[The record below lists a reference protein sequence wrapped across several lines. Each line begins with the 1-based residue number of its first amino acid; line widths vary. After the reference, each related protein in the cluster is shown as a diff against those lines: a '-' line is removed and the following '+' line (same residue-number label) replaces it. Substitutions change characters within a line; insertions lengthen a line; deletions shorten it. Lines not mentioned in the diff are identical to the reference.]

1 MAKPEKLFVIINP
14 TLVKHVALERAIHIA
29 NSASVKPQ
37 IVVFIS
43 VDATR
48 IEDKPSNENLHR
60 DHDWLEKEIC
70 APLKLNNVNFDI
82 LFSWCSNW
90 ADSLMQ
96 VAESVGATMI
106 LMRRTPT
113 IDSYFQFNFGKWNLF
128 KNSKCP
134 VLLVNGEAKTE
145 TGVVLAAVKWQTHDG
160 EQKLL
165 NRKILESAKAAST
178 WCSNQLHVVNAYKDS
193 ISYPDR
199 GSLLRNAGVANS
211 NIHIVQGESTKVIA
225 SAAIGTEANLVV
237 VGTKGHSYYS
247 SKIHPAKIERL
258 LSLIDVDVL
267 VVNSK

>member
-70 APLKLNNVNFDI
+70 APLELNNIKFDI
-82 LFSWCSNW
+82 LFSWCSQW
-90 ADSLMQ
+90 AASVMQ
-96 VAESVGATMI
+96 VAESSGASMI
-106 LMRRTPT
+106 LMRATPKV
-113 IDSYFQFNFGKWNLF
+113 DSFFQFNFGKWNVF

-134 VLLVNGEAKTE
+134 VLLVSGEGVTK
-145 TGVVLAAVKWQTHDG
+145 TGVVMAAVKWQTQNG

-165 NRKILESAKAAST
+165 NRKILDAAKATLS
-178 WCSNQLHVVNAYKDS
+178 WSGNQLHVVNAYKDS
-193 ISYPDR
+193 ISHPDR

>member
-14 TLVKHVALERAIHIA
+14 TLVKHVALERAIQIA

-48 IEDKPSNENLHR
+48 IEDTPSNENLHR

-90 ADSLMQ
+90 TDSLMQ

-113 IDSYFQFNFGKWNLF
+113 IDSFFQFNFGKWNLF
-128 KNSKCP
+128 KKSKCP

-178 WCSNQLHVVNAYKDS
+178 WCSDQLHVVNAYKDS

-237 VGTKGHSYYS
+237 VGTKGHSYNS

>member
-1 MAKPEKLFVIINP
+1 MSKPEKLFVIINP
-14 TLVKHVALERAIHIA
+14 TLDKHVALERAIQIA
-29 NSASVKPQ
+29 NSVSVRPQ
-37 IVVFIS
+37 IVVFVS

-48 IEDKPSNENLHR
+48 VEDKPSNKKLHR
-60 DHDWLEKEIC
+60 DSDWLEREIC
-70 APLKLNNVNFDI
+70 DPLKLNNIKFDI

-211 NIHIVQGESTKVIA
+211 NIHIIQGQSTNVIA
-225 SAAIGTEANLVV
+225 SVAIGTEAKLVV
-237 VGTKGHSYYS
+237 VGTSGHSYRS
-247 SKIHPAKIERL
+247 SKINPAKIERL

>member
-1 MAKPEKLFVIINP
+1 MAKPEKLFVIVNP
-14 TLVKHVALERAIHIA
+14 TLDKHVALERAIQIA
-29 NSASVKPQ
+29 NSVSVKPQ
-37 IVVFIS
+37 IVVFVS
-43 VDATR
+43 VDVTR
-48 IEDKPSNENLHR
+48 VEDKPSNKKLHR
-60 DHDWLEKEIC
+60 DSGWLEREIC
-70 APLKLNNVNFDI
+70 DPLKLNNVNFDI

-90 ADSLMQ
+90 ADSLVQ

-134 VLLVNGEAKTE
+134 VLLVNGEAMTE

-178 WCSNQLHVVNAYKDS
+178 WCSNELHVVNAYKDS
-193 ISYPDR
+193 LSHPDR
-199 GSLLRNAGVANS
+199 GSLWRSAGVANS
-211 NIHIVQGESTKVIA
+211 NIHIIQGQSTNVIA
-225 SAAIGTEANLVV
+225 SVAIGTEANLVV
-237 VGTKGHSYYS
+237 VGTKGHSYRS
-247 SKIHPAKIERL
+247 GKIHPAKIERL

>member
-1 MAKPEKLFVIINP
+1 MVKPEKLFVIINP

-43 VDATR
+43 VDAMR
-48 IEDKPSNENLHR
+48 VEDKPSNENLHR
-60 DHDWLEKEIC
+60 DYDWLEKEIF
-70 APLKLNNVNFDI
+70 APLKLNNINFDI

-90 ADSLMQ
+90 AGSLLQ

-106 LMRRTPT
+106 LMRTTPAA
-113 IDSYFQFNFGKWNLF
+113 DSFFQFNFGKWNLF

-134 VLLVNGEAKTE
+134 VLLVSGEADTE
-145 TGVVLAAVKWQTHDG
+145 TGVVLAAVKWQTHNG

-178 WCSNQLHVVNAYKDS
+178 WRSNQLHVVNAYKNS

-199 GSLLRNAGVANS
+199 GFLLRNAGVANS

-237 VGTKGHSYYS
+237 VGTKGHSYRS
-247 SKIHPAKIERL
+247 SKIHSAKIERL

>member
-70 APLKLNNVNFDI
+70 APLKLNNINFDI
-82 LFSWCSNW
+82 VFSWCSQW
-90 ADSLMQ
+90 AASVMQ
-96 VAESVGATMI
+96 VAESSGASMI
-106 LMRRTPT
+106 LMRATPKV
-113 IDSYFQFNFGKWNLF
+113 DSFFQFNFGKWNVF

-134 VLLVNGEAKTE
+134 VLLVSGESVTKP
-145 TGVVLAAVKWQTHDG
+145 GVVMAAVKWQTQDG

-165 NRKILESAKAAST
+165 NRKILDAAKATLPWSG
-178 WCSNQLHVVNAYKDS
+178 NQLHIVNAYKDS
-193 ISYPDR
+193 ISHPDR
-199 GSLLRNAGVANS
+199 GSLLRGAGIANS

-225 SAAIGTEANLVV
+225 SAATGTDANLVV
-237 VGTKGHSYYS
+237 IGTKGHSYRS
-247 SKIHPAKIERL
+247 SKIHPNKIERL